1 MEITGG
7 NPFGKID
14 GYVRNINKDKSK
26 STDISDERNS
36 NKTSASGDSVE
47 LSQEAKTM
55 GKAMEVLDNLPDIR
69 EEKVAEIRERIASG
83 TYQVDGKKIAEKMIK
98 ESMLN
103 NLI

>member
-26 STDISDERNS
+26 SADVPGERNS

-55 GKAMEVLDNLPDIR
+55 GKAMEVLENLPDIR
-69 EEKVAEIRERIASG
+69 EGKVAEIKERIANG

-98 ESMLN
+98 EAMFN